1 MTRKR
6 IRLVFLLLVL
16 CKCAVSDIIDDVL
29 NNEEPCAAVC
39 DKTYSLI
46 TNVKHSTCCRRGC
59 RFFTLMGVVLD
70 SQEDLNATKDACQ
83 ASCMEAYRHT
93 RDRYACNIGC
103 ASMASI
109 AQRRYQ
115 LSEEVLHHGIKESV
129 GLGDIKTEDGV
140 NGKIVDLRHW
150 AFHLIIRHR
159 RPPSAPSLP
168 PPQELFPSPGD
179 PAYDVLTDP
188 GLRPQLRYPLFPP
201 QVRASLPHTH
211 VRTLPGPLP
220 APLDDPLS
228 PPSSPTSPDDDL
240 SSPPWGHPWE
250 AETEESEAS
259 RDWFGCMARRAGLPR
274 WFLPA
279 VALSA
284 LLTAA
289 WLCFAP
295 DRVRLEYKKGQTS
308 NIEAAKEDCKSNA
321 EGEEDFVVKV
331 PLLSTNEQISNMAPP
346 PYTPK
351 V

>member
-6 IRLVFLLLVL
+6 IRLVYLLLVL

-70 SQEDLNATKDACQ
+70 SKEDLNATKDACQ

-93 RDRYACNIGC
+93 KDRYACNIGC

-115 LSEEVLHHGIKESV
+115 LGEEMVHKGLKDPAGVGGI
-129 GLGDIKTEDGV
+129 LKTEGA
-140 NGKIVDLRHW
+140 NGKIVNLHHW

-188 GLRPQLRYPLFPP
+188 GLRPQLHYPLLSP

-240 SSPPWGHPWE
+240 PTSPWSRPWE
-250 AETEESEAS
+250 TDGEEADTS
-259 RDWFGCMARRAGLPR
+259 RDWFGCLASRAGMPR

-279 VALSA
+279 VALCA
-284 LLTAA
+284 LVIAA

-295 DRVRLEYKKGQTS
+295 DRVRFEYKKGQPTS
-308 NIEAAKEDCKSNA
+308 ESAKEEAKGIMD
-321 EGEEDFVVKV
+321 EEYAVKV
-331 PLLSTNEQISNMAPP
+331 PLLPAEDDEKSFPDLEIRV
-346 PYTPK
+346 PYPL
-351 V
+351 